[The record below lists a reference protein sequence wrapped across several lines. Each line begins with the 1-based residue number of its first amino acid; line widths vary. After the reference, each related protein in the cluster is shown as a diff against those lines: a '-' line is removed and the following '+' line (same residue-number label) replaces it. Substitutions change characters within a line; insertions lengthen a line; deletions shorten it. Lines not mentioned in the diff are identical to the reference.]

1 MLLCLKLQADKEIF
15 RCLSSSF
22 YHAGTYLFLLII
34 VRSDM
39 AVLQALPFFRRIKCV
54 NLYVKFL
61 AYTFS
66 LLLFFIAV
74 SPVAA
79 LHDEEKEI
87 SCCADKCS
95 SETNEANT
103 SSSEA
108 EDCGFCNPFFSCA
121 CYSGVILQEVAH
133 LTAVVHFFYQPRKA
147 VYKELIPFQIQ
158 SAFWQPPKI
167 VA

>member
-1 MLLCLKLQADKEIF
+1 MN
-15 RCLSSSF
+15 
-22 YHAGTYLFLLII
+22 I
-34 VRSDM
+34 VKSGI
-39 AVLQALPFFRRIKCV
+39 AVLQALAFNRSIKCV

-61 AYTFS
+61 AYIFS

-79 LHDEEKEI
+79 LHDEEQEI
-87 SCCADKCS
+87 SCCADECS
-95 SETNEANT
+95 SETNEAGT
-103 SSSEA
+103 SSSEM

-121 CYSGVILQEVAH
+121 CYSGVILQEGAH
-133 LTAVVHFFYQPRKA
+133 LTVVDHFFYQQRKA
-147 VYKELIPFQIQ
+147 VYKELTPFQIQ